1 MCITPIFNCSCM
13 ILDLLLVLEAAGGRH
28 WSILSKTIKLFLR
41 NITNTHKLVFIL
53 FGADHDNNSSFTRL
67 LSELVFNK
75 MAIEVLFMNL
85 LIYLLGWFSW
95 LGIMYCIKSD
105 IHVEMHLKIYIYNM
119 YAQIVYRM
127 RNICWR
133 QIPFYSLISKWL
145 I

>member
-105 IHVEMHLKIYIYNM
+105 IHVEMHLK
-119 YAQIVYRM
+119 
-127 RNICWR
+127 NIFTICMHR
-133 QIPFYSLISKWL
+133 LYTECEIFVGGRSPFTPWFKNG
-145 I
+145 